1 MKLYFHFLTGL
12 LTQNPV
18 NDNEDK
24 AVQDAMTRSDI
35 SQQLREVHDKA
46 TQIRIRT
53 EEQREWEN
61 YLRNNVSGDIFDED
75 EDS

>member
-1 MKLYFHFLTGL
+1 
-12 LTQNPV
+12 
-18 NDNEDK
+18 
-24 AVQDAMTRSDI
+24 MTRSDI